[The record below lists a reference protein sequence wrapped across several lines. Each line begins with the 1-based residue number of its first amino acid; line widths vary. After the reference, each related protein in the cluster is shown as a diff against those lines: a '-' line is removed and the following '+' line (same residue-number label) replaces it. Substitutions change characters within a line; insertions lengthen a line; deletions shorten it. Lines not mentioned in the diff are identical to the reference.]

1 MWSSARIRT
10 KIVVPQVLLM
20 VFLIVGITIGFVVVT
35 NATRN
40 RILDAQ
46 LKEETTRLANA
57 FAQNEQD
64 VLNSARMFSHDP
76 IVQSLV
82 EQQNNPTEALL
93 LQAAEHAVT
102 IRERFFLD
110 QVVVVNGRGRR
121 LVNIAT
127 SSDVSITTFY
137 YDEVLTGCAWRA
149 QTKVFPTDETILL
162 VGCAPVELS
171 VGGTGHPG
179 GGNDTVYLAPGIVY
193 VVQNIPERI
202 NRLSRDLGIV
212 AELHF
217 RLGRTSRDE
226 DETQLFPTAT
236 NIRTHSQ
243 VLHHGPHPISVVLA
257 LSEDEINKILWSGL
271 RVTLIGGVGALIILL
286 LMGVWQANSVTR
298 PILQLV
304 KMAQIV
310 AGGNLRYTLP
320 VTRRDEIGTLMASF
334 NTMVAGLRKREQAER
349 EREEA
354 RHEREQAERERKIAE
369 AANRA
374 KSTFLANMSHELR
387 TPLNAIIGY
396 SEMLQEDAE
405 ESGDTEI
412 AADLNKIHA
421 AGKHLLA
428 LISDILDYSKI
439 EADRM
444 ELHPEVVDV
453 AELVDNTVGSV
464 EPMIHKNNNTLD
476 TRRNEHLGSMRTDPI
491 RVRQVLLNILSN
503 AAKFTREGTITLE
516 VVRTETRSTS
526 SLRTPPDKSQET
538 ASVCNLDSAV
548 MFRISD
554 TGIGMTPEQLGRLFQ
569 PFSQADVS
577 TTRKYGGTGLG
588 LAITRNLCHMMG
600 GDVLVESEYGKGTTF
615 TVVLPAA
622 IPPAEEREVMMNQ
635 MQEQDTAQTLSRLAE
650 QSHQPIVLVIDDDPL
665 ARDLIGRTLS
675 SNMLRVEVAENGKEG
690 LHLARTLRPALIT
703 LDVLMPEMDGWEVLT
718 AIKTD
723 PNLAHIP
730 VILLTILDDRE
741 HGFTL
746 GATDYLNKPVQRELL
761 LTTVKKYL
769 DGAESA
775 QQTGDV
781 FILVVEDDEFTREML
796 RHTLEREQ
804 WPVIEAENGRVALM
818 RIVERRPS
826 LILLDLMMPEIDGF
840 QLLAMLQAN
849 PFWRKIPVIIITA
862 RDLSPEER
870 MHINGYAETV
880 LQKQNDAIDELLH
893 NIRELALRH
902 VL

>member
-10 KIVVPQVLLM
+10 KIVGPQFLLM
-20 VFLIVGITIGFVVVT
+20 VFLIVGITIGFIVVT

-46 LKEETTRLANA
+46 LREEATRLATA

-93 LQAAEHAVT
+93 LQAADHAVT

-121 LVNIAT
+121 LVNVAT
-127 SSDVSITTFY
+127 SSDVSTTTFY

-149 QTKVFPTDETILL
+149 QAKVFPTNETLLL

-171 VGGTGHPG
+171 IGSTGHPG
-179 GGNDTVYLAPGIVY
+179 GSSDSIYLAPGIVY

-212 AELHF
+212 AALHL
-217 RLGRTSRDE
+217 RLGRTGKDE

-243 VLHHGPHPISVVLA
+243 VLYPGPHPISVVLA

-320 VTRRDEIGTLMASF
+320 VTRRDEFGTLIASF
-334 NTMVAGLRKREQAER
+334 NTMVEGLRKREQAER

-405 ESGDTEI
+405 ESGNTEI
-412 AADLNKIHA
+412 AADLNKIHS

-444 ELHPEVVDV
+444 ELHPEVVDI
-453 AELVDNTVGSV
+453 AQLIEETIGSV
-464 EPMIHKNNNTLD
+464 EPMILKNNNTFTLKRD
-476 TRRNEHLGSMRTDPI
+476 ANLGSMRTDPM

-503 AAKFTREGTITLE
+503 AAKFTRGGMIALE
-516 VVRTETRSTS
+516 VVRTETRTTLSNA
-526 SLRTPPDKSQET
+526 PDEET
-538 ASVCNLDSAV
+538 APVCSVDSAV

-554 TGIGMTPEQLGRLFQ
+554 TGIGMTQEQLGRLFQ
-569 PFSQADVS
+569 PFTQADVS

-600 GDVLVESEYGKGTTF
+600 GDVLVESEYGHGTTF

-622 IPPAEEREVMMNQ
+622 IPPAEEREAMMNQ
-635 MQEQDTAQTLSRLAE
+635 IQKQDAAQTRSRLVE
-650 QSHQPIVLVIDDDPL
+650 QSYQPTVLVIDDDPL
-665 ARDLIGRTLS
+665 ARDLIARTLS

-690 LHLARTLRPALIT
+690 LRLARTLRPALIT

-718 AIKTD
+718 TIKTD

-769 DGAESA
+769 NGAGTSPQA
-775 QQTGDV
+775 RDAV
-781 FILVVEDDEFTREML
+781 ILVVEDDEFTREML

-840 QLLAMLQAN
+840 QLLTMLQAN
-849 PFWRKIPVIIITA
+849 PFWRQIPVIIVTA

-870 MHINGYAETV
+870 IHINGYAETI
-880 LQKQNDAIDELLH
+880 LQKQTDTIDELLH

-902 VL
+902 VS